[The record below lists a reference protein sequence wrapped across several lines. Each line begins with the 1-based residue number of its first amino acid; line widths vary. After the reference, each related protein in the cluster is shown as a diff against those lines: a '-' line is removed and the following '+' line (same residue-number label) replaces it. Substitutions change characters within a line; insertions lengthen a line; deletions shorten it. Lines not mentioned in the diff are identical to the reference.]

1 MKILNTI
8 AKVVFGL
15 IILMPVIG
23 ATGVFPEPTRDMYN
37 TALAYDFIVMLGSVG
52 YITAIMAVVCAVTLI
67 LMITKRMALAS
78 ILVLP
83 ITVNVVA
90 FHAWIDGGL
99 FTAGASLGNLM
110 LLLNLYFIW
119 QNRTE
124 LKTLLEKRV

>member
-1 MKILNTI
+1 MKILNII

-23 ATGVFPEPTRDMYN
+23 ATGIFPEPTADMYN
-37 TALAYDFIVMLGSVG
+37 TALAYDFILMLGSVG
-52 YITAIMAVVCAVTLI
+52 YITAIMAVVCLITLVLMVTN
-67 LMITKRMALAS
+67 RMALAA

-119 QNRTE
+119 QNKAQY
-124 LKTLLEKRV
+124 KTLLEKGN